1 MKGDLHCHSYY
12 SDGSASVDQVV
23 HFAIAEGLDF
33 ISLTD
38 HDTMAGVE
46 RAVNLGKRLG
56 IRVIPGLEISAAD
69 EETGRNVHLICY
81 MPKRLDNLEKFVQ
94 KTLDSR
100 NEAARPL
107 VEEIGKVFPITWKD
121 VVEAAGPA
129 KCIFRQHIM
138 RALMERGYSFEIFGD
153 FYQEVFSRIPYSV
166 RFPEVREAVEVIR
179 AAGGVAALAHP
190 GAYGS
195 LGLAEELARDGKIQA
210 IELSHPRNTDED
222 KKEIARIAMEYGLVP
237 IGGSDYHGFYTSHP
251 HPLGTCTTPGESL
264 DALLKIREQL
274 NK

>member
-1 MKGDLHCHSYY
+1 MKGDLHTHSFY

-23 HFAIAEGLDF
+23 RFAAAEGLDF
-33 ISLTD
+33 LSLTD

-46 RAVNLGKRLG
+46 RAMDLGRRLG
-56 IRVIPGLEISAAD
+56 VRVIPGLEVSAVD
-69 EETGRNVHLICY
+69 EKTGRNVHLTCY
-81 MPKRLDNLEKFVQ
+81 LPRRTDRLEKFVQ
-94 KTLDSR
+94 RTLDSR

-107 VEEIGKVFPITWKD
+107 VEEIGRSFPITWKD

-138 RALMERGYSFEIFGD
+138 RALMERGYSYEIFGD
-153 FYQEVFSRIPYSV
+153 FYKEVFGRIPYSV
-166 RFPEVREAVEVIR
+166 RFPDVWEAAEAIR

-190 GAYGS
+190 GAYET
-195 LGLAEELARDGKIQA
+195 LGLAEELAREGKIQA
-210 IELSHPRNTDED
+210 IELSHPRNTEQD
-222 KKEIARIAMEYGLVP
+222 KKEIARVAMEYGLVP

-274 NK
+274 NR

>member
-1 MKGDLHCHSYY
+1 MKGDLHSHSYY

-23 HFAIAEGLDF
+23 RFAMAEGLDF
-33 ISLTD
+33 VSLTD

-56 IRVIPGLEISAAD
+56 IRVIPGLEISAVD
-69 EETGRNVHLICY
+69 EKTGRNVHLICY
-81 MPKRLDNLEKFVQ
+81 MPRRTDNLEKFVQ

-107 VEEIGKVFPITWKD
+107 VEEISKVFPIAWKD

-153 FYQEVFSRIPYSV
+153 FYQEVFSRIPYCV
-166 RFPEVREAVEVIR
+166 QFPEVREAAEVIR
-179 AAGGVAALAHP
+179 AAGGIAALAHP
-190 GAYGS
+190 GAYDS

-210 IELSHPRNTDED
+210 IELSHPRNTDEN

-264 DALLKIREQL
+264 DTLLKIREQL